1 MAVDHHN
8 QLLLITGATG
18 HQGGAVVRQTVERGF
33 RVRALVR
40 NPQKPA
46 ARKLENEGVEIAQ
59 GDFDDRASLDRAL
72 EGCHGVFSVQ
82 DFHSEGYVGEVRQ
95 GKAIADAAKAAGVR
109 HFVYSSVG
117 NANRNTGIS
126 HFESKWEI
134 EQYLS
139 SIRIPHTVL
148 RPVFFYYNYEAMR
161 PSINQ
166 GALAMPLSPDT
177 KLCQVS
183 EDDYGRIVAMVF
195 EDPETYLGRQFDVA
209 SSQPTMREVVQTFTR
224 VLGRP
229 VEYQRLQWDDFK
241 KQAGE
246 ELTRMFQWFEA
257 VGYHV
262 DFGDLWRRFG
272 DLTDLE
278 TYLRQHGWGTAS
290 TAPATAQHAV
300 GS

>member
-1 MAVDHHN
+1 M
-8 QLLLITGATG
+8 
-18 HQGGAVVRQTVERGF
+18 
-33 RVRALVR
+33 
-40 NPQKPA
+40 
-46 ARKLENEGVEIAQ
+46 
-59 GDFDDRASLDRAL
+59 
-72 EGCHGVFSVQ
+72 
-82 DFHSEGYVGEVRQ
+82 
-95 GKAIADAAKAAGVR
+95 
-109 HFVYSSVG
+109 
-117 NANRNTGIS
+117 
-126 HFESKWEI
+126 
-134 EQYLS
+134 
-139 SIRIPHTVL
+139 
-148 RPVFFYYNYEAMR
+148 FFYYNYEAMR

-166 GALAMPLSPDT
+166 GAGDAGCRPIRNSARSLKTTTGESWRWSSKNT
-177 KLCQVS
+177 
-183 EDDYGRIVAMVF
+183 
-195 EDPETYLGRQFDVA
+195 ETYLGRQFDVA

-224 VLGRP
+224 LLGRP

-246 ELTRMFQWFEA
+246 ELTQMFQWFEA